1 MRGRRT
7 RPSEASVVLCKAAIS
22 EETITNYSGKRRSM
36 SSDKRIKI
44 GQKFGAPGFSRRL
57 RKESSGNRQEAHPA
71 LEFQ

>member
-1 MRGRRT
+1 MLCRERLLGLAFPKET
-7 RPSEASVVLCKAAIS
+7 LAKLEAPH
-22 EETITNYSGKRRSM
+22 SM